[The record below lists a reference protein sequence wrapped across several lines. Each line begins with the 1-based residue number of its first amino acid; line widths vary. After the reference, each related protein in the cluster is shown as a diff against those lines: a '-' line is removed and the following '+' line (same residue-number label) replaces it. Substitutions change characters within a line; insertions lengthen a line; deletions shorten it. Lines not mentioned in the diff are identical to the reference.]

1 MGEKLRK
8 SGIIKIIIVVAL
20 SVIMLSGCANY
31 GKYALPYYDQSADE
45 NFNPQLFYRND
56 MPLIAADPTVLY
68 IEDEEDT
75 ENYGWFYLYPTS
87 TDLGT
92 FGISAYRSR
101 DLVNW
106 ERVGTVYDPEKDSWA
121 NSAIWAPDCVYDKQT
136 DKYYLFFSAQYARE
150 DRKHFDSYTEREE
163 YYEVESEVEAYDGAT
178 ASSELQKERAKYEN
192 ADEYEG
198 LSKAELDKIKA
209 EIRNYDINVEAVES
223 NSGLSQSKK
232 AELIEKE
239 AKLRLINI
247 RTVKIHFSTANA
259 PKSICVAVSDSPAGP
274 FVQYT
279 NIPGSSGYDAEEREL
294 DIKTPFINHEDLYST
309 AESKGYHNV
318 FVNID
323 VHPYLDPVSGKK
335 YLYFSNTVGGNSV
348 YGLEMGEN
356 WTDKPKWYTLT
367 YLLKPGY
374 KTVDGTQ
381 KTDYD
386 DSNINEG
393 AYMYYDAES
402 GNYYLTFSVNT
413 YQNKLY
419 AVAQATGKSPLGPF
433 TKIDRADGGII
444 LSSEMMWDHVSGTG
458 HHSFVKY
465 GDSLY
470 MVYHAHYDRR
480 YGNLE
485 AGRGICVDEV
495 KFIENQSGQK
505 VMIANGPTYS
515 PMPKIG
521 PDAEYSNIAPQAEIK
536 AFNKEKG
543 SDAGALNDGLLSVT
557 TFHDLVSE
565 CSFKKG
571 KTEITLNFSDYRAI
585 RAIMIFNS
593 KYLDTAFDKID
604 RIELDF
610 LKTDSDGAEVNGT
623 AYIEDIAFDFDRYST
638 DWEDEENVMRP
649 GGSVCVEF
657 DELKVKTVRITV
669 KSDKPVNVSEIFVL
683 GK

>member
-8 SGIIKIIIVVAL
+8 SGIVKTIIVVAL

-239 AKLRLINI
+239 AKLRLII
-247 RTVKIHFSTANA
+247 SAR
-259 PKSICVAVSDSPAGP
+259 
-274 FVQYT
+274 
-279 NIPGSSGYDAEEREL
+279 
-294 DIKTPFINHEDLYST
+294 
-309 AESKGYHNV
+309 
-318 FVNID
+318 
-323 VHPYLDPVSGKK
+323 
-335 YLYFSNTVGGNSV
+335 
-348 YGLEMGEN
+348 
-356 WTDKPKWYTLT
+356 
-367 YLLKPGY
+367 
-374 KTVDGTQ
+374 
-381 KTDYD
+381 
-386 DSNINEG
+386 
-393 AYMYYDAES
+393 
-402 GNYYLTFSVNT
+402 
-413 YQNKLY
+413 
-419 AVAQATGKSPLGPF
+419 
-433 TKIDRADGGII
+433 
-444 LSSEMMWDHVSGTG
+444 
-458 HHSFVKY
+458 
-465 GDSLY
+465 
-470 MVYHAHYDRR
+470 
-480 YGNLE
+480 
-485 AGRGICVDEV
+485 
-495 KFIENQSGQK
+495 
-505 VMIANGPTYS
+505 
-515 PMPKIG
+515 
-521 PDAEYSNIAPQAEIK
+521 
-536 AFNKEKG
+536 
-543 SDAGALNDGLLSVT
+543 
-557 TFHDLVSE
+557 
-565 CSFKKG
+565 
-571 KTEITLNFSDYRAI
+571 
-585 RAIMIFNS
+585 
-593 KYLDTAFDKID
+593 
-604 RIELDF
+604 
-610 LKTDSDGAEVNGT
+610 
-623 AYIEDIAFDFDRYST
+623 
-638 DWEDEENVMRP
+638 
-649 GGSVCVEF
+649 
-657 DELKVKTVRITV
+657 
-669 KSDKPVNVSEIFVL
+669 
-683 GK
+683 